1 MSGKRQHII
10 PRFLLRGFAASDRNK
25 KKDKS
30 KLWVYDRRKDLP
42 YHSTE
47 ENVAVE
53 NKFYVHDNM
62 EADTAITTHE
72 GKWAKLVNDLR
83 NENVSALTS
92 PDIPYLLW
100 HLEIRS
106 KNFRQGFTSACQKMV
121 IGILDGTLNF
131 ESADR
136 NRDLREYLIEDIYN
150 EVGTD
155 IEQLVSILD
164 IPAVAR
170 RAGLTND
177 HIDKIS
183 SPKDLL
189 FFLVMYCYL
198 PALRQDKAWQVEIKK
213 LEDRL
218 CRSEIPEVSR
228 FGHIRA
234 LRKAYNKSSEID
246 VSFYTQLKYKIL
258 HFPNN
263 SVILGDAPVMRL
275 TKDGKYDKK
284 LSKINNMAAVALPLS
299 SNQVLVGH
307 IAETEQNINIQA
319 FKEAVARSS
328 EDFFVGSCNSNEN
341 RKLHEIIGTESD
353 LISADELNSM
363 IASIPALLSKMVG
376 EKTKPD

>member
-10 PRFLLRGFAASDRNK
+10 PRFLLRGFAASDSNK
-25 KKDKS
+25 NKDKP
-30 KLWVYDRRKDLP
+30 KLWVYDRRNDLP
-42 YHSTE
+42 YQSTE

-53 NKFYVHDNM
+53 NKFYVHDNV
-62 EADTAITTHE
+62 EADTVITTHE
-72 GKWAKLVNDLR
+72 GKWAKLVDDLR
-83 NENVSALTS
+83 NENVPALTS
-92 PDIPYLLW
+92 PDIPHLLW

-106 KNFRQGFTSACQKMV
+106 KNFRQGFTSAFQKMV
-121 IGILDGTLNF
+121 IEILDGTPNF

-155 IEQLVSILD
+155 IEQLVSILG

-170 RAGLTND
+170 MAGLTND

-183 SPKDLL
+183 SSKDLL
-189 FFLVMYCYL
+189 FFLIMYCSL
-198 PALRQDKAWQVEIKK
+198 PALSQDKAWQVEIKK
-213 LEDRL
+213 LEDR
-218 CRSEIPEVSR
+218 CRSEIPEVTR

-234 LRKAYNKSSEID
+234 LRKAHDKSSKID
-246 VSFYTQLKYKIL
+246 ISFYAQLKYKIL

-263 SVILGDAPVMRL
+263 SVILGDAIVMRL

-284 LSKINNMAAVALPLS
+284 LSEINNMAAVALPLS

-328 EDFFVGSCNSNEN
+328 ENFFVGSFNSNDN
-341 RKLHEIIGTESD
+341 RKLHKIIGTESD
-353 LISADELNSM
+353 LISPDELNSIM
-363 IASIPALLSKMVG
+363 ASIPDLPLKMAG
-376 EKTKPD
+376 ENTKPD